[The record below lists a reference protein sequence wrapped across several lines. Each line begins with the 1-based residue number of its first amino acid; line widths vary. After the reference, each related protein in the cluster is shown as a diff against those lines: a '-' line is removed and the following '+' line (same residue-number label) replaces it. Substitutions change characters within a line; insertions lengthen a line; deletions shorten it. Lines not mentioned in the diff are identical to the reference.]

1 MSTAVQT
8 NVSSYMYTQVIK
20 NGKKKGKKKKKQ
32 KSTPISMTKSA
43 STGRISSNHSN
54 GLTSLSRSNTSENLK
69 LPSISKEYPLSPRLT
84 TPMRMPP
91 ALNREI
97 LPTACDRRKKMPLL
111 NAIKPE
117 NEKSEKER
125 FFRAN
130 YNYNPYFIYRFPAPP
145 EVLERISTPSDK
157 LLNIAILIME
167 IAIDRYGSYEEFEN
181 QTGGPVLGRSQII
194 TLVKNYVKREN
205 LENEIM
211 LNLSED
217 LLSRGSM
224 TRVKGKPTLNV
235 RIVNLRQFWVEGLL
249 RHEIGTH
256 YLRSMNNKFQPWSNW
271 KVRTELGMAPMNPTE
286 EGLASLHSVLLR
298 KDPCLW
304 RCALL
309 YYTVYKAA
317 HLSLKELFI
326 DLGKFVNDPQ
336 VRWDY
341 CIRAKRGQADTS
353 RPGAFCKD
361 QVYLDGAL
369 QILKNR
375 RHLDFHSLLR
385 YGKISY
391 RDIDIISDIAELEY
405 TRIPSFME
413 DLHAYRGHLDRIC
426 DANGLTDDIL
436 MKV

>member
-157 LLNIAILIME
+157 LLNIVSIHVH
-167 IAIDRYGSYEEFEN
+167 
-181 QTGGPVLGRSQII
+181 TCI
-194 TLVKNYVKREN
+194 TKKPKT
-205 LENEIM
+205 
-211 LNLSED
+211 
-217 LLSRGSM
+217 LL
-224 TRVKGKPTLNV
+224 KCY
-235 RIVNLRQFWVEGLL
+235 F
-249 RHEIGTH
+249 
-256 YLRSMNNKFQPWSNW
+256 
-271 KVRTELGMAPMNPTE
+271 
-286 EGLASLHSVLLR
+286 
-298 KDPCLW
+298 
-304 RCALL
+304 
-309 YYTVYKAA
+309 
-317 HLSLKELFI
+317 
-326 DLGKFVNDPQ
+326 
-336 VRWDY
+336 
-341 CIRAKRGQADTS
+341 CICSK
-353 RPGAFCKD
+353 K
-361 QVYLDGAL
+361 
-369 QILKNR
+369 
-375 RHLDFHSLLR
+375 
-385 YGKISY
+385 
-391 RDIDIISDIAELEY
+391 
-405 TRIPSFME
+405 
-413 DLHAYRGHLDRIC
+413 
-426 DANGLTDDIL
+426 
-436 MKV
+436 